1 MTIIALLNTVAI
13 ATEHLAD
20 GNAAIVFQ
28 DLLVLSYILMSDV
41 VVPVLSSPP
50 TTIGGEQLGIMAVL
64 PMISYSQ
71 FNPLGG
77 CVIFVYLIS

>member
-1 MTIIALLNTVAI
+1 MVRLDELRLDMIPPLAHPPMTIIALLNTVAI

-50 TTIGGEQLGIMAVL
+50 TIIGGEQLGIMAVL
-64 PMISYSQ
+64 Q
-71 FNPLGG
+71 
-77 CVIFVYLIS
+77 